1 MPGFELIGKEEKRE
15 LDNLMDKSGILFR
28 HGFDNLRNGVYK
40 TREFEKNF
48 SNQMNVQDA
57 LAVTSGTA
65 ALLVALKAFGI
76 GQGDE
81 VITQSFTFV
90 ATVEAIVESGAKPII
105 CDIDS
110 TLNLDPE
117 ALEAKISNKTKAIIV
132 VHMLGTPCNLNP
144 IIKIAEKNKVNLEFE
159 ASVCGGV
166 PIIRSLKEGLIANK
180 IKKVFG
186 IFNGT
191 SNYIL
196 SSMDKENKSFN
207 EVLKNAQRL
216 GYAES
221 NPTSDLNGDD
231 VASKLKILS
240 SLCFN
245 SFLNKN
251 IHVEGIKDIDKD
263 DIKYA
268 KKLGYK
274 IKLLGYAELIGK
286 NIFQR
291 VHPTLIRNSS
301 YVGSI
306 DGVLNAVIIDGNPVG
321 QSIIQGE
328 GAGPAATTSALISDI
343 SSILRGNIKFPFSIS
358 NKERKNLNF
367 KDISER
373 FFSAYFRFNVTDKP
387 GVLSNITQIF
397 SRNKVSIKRL
407 VQDPN
412 KNKSSSSIIIITH
425 PSKDKSLNK
434 IIQTIN
440 KRSYVKK
447 RSKLIRIDDE

>member
-1 MPGFELIGKEEKRE
+1 MRKINIAIVGLGNIGSYLYKYLRKNKQILAKKNNCIPNIIYLSAKNKNRNRGFKINNKQWVKNYLDITKKREVDLIIELIGGSEGPAKK
-15 LDNLMDKSGILFR
+15 
-28 HGFDNLRNGVYK
+28 
-40 TREFEKNF
+40 
-48 SNQMNVQDA
+48 
-57 LAVTSGTA
+57 
-65 ALLVALKAFGI
+65 LVFNALKNKKHVVTANKALI
-76 GQGDE
+76 SKYGD
-81 VITQSFTFV
+81 QLSQ
-90 ATVEAIVESGAKPII
+90 
-105 CDIDS
+105 
-110 TLNLDPE
+110 
-117 ALEAKISNKTKAIIV
+117 
-132 VHMLGTPCNLNP
+132 
-144 IIKIAEKNKVNLEFE
+144 IAEKNRVNLEFE
-159 ASVCGGV
+159 AAVCGGV
-166 PIIRSLKEGLIANK
+166 PIIRSLKESLIANK
-180 IKKVFG
+180 INKVYG

-196 SSMDKENKSFN
+196 SLMDEENKSFN
-207 EVLKNAQRL
+207 EVLIKAQKL

-221 NPTSDLNGDD
+221 NPTSDLSGED
-231 VASKLKILS
+231 VAAKLKILS

-263 DIKYA
+263 DINYA

-274 IKLLGYAELIGK
+274 IKLLGYAEIKGK

-291 VHPTLIRNSS
+291 VHPTLIRDSS

-358 NKERKNLNF
+358 NKERKNLKF
-367 KDISER
+367 QQISER
-373 FFSAYFRFNVTDKP
+373 YFSAYFRFNVIDRP
-387 GVLSNITQIF
+387 GVLSNITQVF

-412 KNKSSSSIIIITH
+412 KNNNSSSIIIITH
-425 PSKDKSLNK
+425 HSKDKSLNK
-434 IIQTIN
+434 IIHTIN
-440 KRSYVKK
+440 KRPYIKR
-447 RSKLIRIDDE
+447 RSKLIRIADE

>member
-1 MPGFELIGKEEKRE
+1 MKKLNIAIIGLGNIGSYLYKYLNKNKKILSKKNNCIPNVTYISAKNKKLNRGFKIDKSIWLDNYLDATKKKNVDLIVELIGGAEGPAKR
-15 LDNLMDKSGILFR
+15 L
-28 HGFDNLRNGVYK
+28 V
-40 TREFEKNF
+40 F
-48 SNQMNVQDA
+48 S
-57 LAVTSGTA
+57 
-65 ALLVALKAFGI
+65 ALKNKKHVVTANKALI
-76 GQGDE
+76 AKYGD
-81 VITQSFTFV
+81 S
-90 ATVEAIVESGAKPII
+90 
-105 CDIDS
+105 
-110 TLNLDPE
+110 L
-117 ALEAKISNKTKAIIV
+117 SN
-132 VHMLGTPCNLNP
+132 
-144 IIKIAEKNKVNLEFE
+144 IAEKNKVNLEFE

-180 IKKVFG
+180 INKVFG

-196 SSMDKENKSFN
+196 TAMEKENKSFN
-207 EVLKNAQRL
+207 EVLRKAQKL
-216 GYAES
+216 GYAER
-221 NPTSDLNGDD
+221 NPSSDLNGDD
-231 VASKLKILS
+231 VAAKLKILS

-251 IHVEGIKDIDKD
+251 IHVEGIKDIDED
-263 DIKYA
+263 DINYA
-268 KKLGYK
+268 KRLGYK

-286 NIFQR
+286 SIFQR
-291 VHPTLIRNSS
+291 VHPTLIRKSS

-343 SSILRGNIKFPFSIS
+343 SSILRGNVKFPFSIS

-367 KDISER
+367 KKISER
-373 FFSAYFRFNVTDKP
+373 FFSAYLRFNVADKP

-397 SRNKVSIKRL
+397 SKNSVSIKRL

-412 KNKSSSSIIIITH
+412 KNKNSSSIIIITH

-434 IIQTIN
+434 IIKTIN

-447 RSKLIRIDDE
+447 SSKLIRIDER

>member
-1 MPGFELIGKEEKRE
+1 MKKLNIAIIGLGNIGSYLYKYLNQNKKIISKKNNCIPNITYVSAKNKNRRRNFKINKKIWLNNYLDATKNKNVDLIVELIGGAEGPAKK
-15 LDNLMDKSGILFR
+15 L
-28 HGFDNLRNGVYK
+28 V
-40 TREFEKNF
+40 FE
-48 SNQMNVQDA
+48 
-57 LAVTSGTA
+57 
-65 ALLVALKAFGI
+65 ALKNKKHVVTANKALI
-76 GQGDE
+76 AKYGD
-81 VITQSFTFV
+81 QLS
-90 ATVEAIVESGAKPII
+90 
-105 CDIDS
+105 
-110 TLNLDPE
+110 
-117 ALEAKISNKTKAIIV
+117 
-132 VHMLGTPCNLNP
+132 
-144 IIKIAEKNKVNLEFE
+144 KIAEKNKVNLEFE

-180 IKKVFG
+180 INKVFG

-207 EVLKNAQRL
+207 EVLKNAQKL

-263 DIKYA
+263 DINFA
-268 KKLGYK
+268 RRLGYK

-358 NKERKNLNF
+358 NKERKKLNF

-412 KNKSSSSIIIITH
+412 KNKSLSSIIIITH

-440 KRSYVKK
+440 KRSYVRK